1 MLKNPLISTSLVTAY
16 LLIYNA
22 LFFTGASFNVLAAM
36 FILSPFLVIWM
47 AMTILM
53 DKKYEVKELE
63 EDEEWGYADK
73 PRSEFSGY
81 Q

>member
-1 MLKNPLISTSLVTAY
+1 MFKNPWIPTSVVTVY

-22 LFFTGASFNVLAAM
+22 LFFTGASSTVIASM

-47 AMTILM
+47 AMNILR
-53 DKKYEVKELE
+53 DKKYKVRELH

-73 PRSEFSGY
+73 LSEELS
-81 Q
+81 

>member
-1 MLKNPLISTSLVTAY
+1 MLKNPFISTSLVTAY

-22 LFFTGASFNVLAAM
+22 LFFTGASFNILAAM

-73 PRSEFSGY
+73 PRSEFAGY
-81 Q
+81 

>member
-1 MLKNPLISTSLVTAY
+1 MLKNPIISTSLVTVY

-22 LFFTGASFNVLAAM
+22 LFFTGASFNLLAAM
-36 FILSPFLVIWM
+36 FILSPFLVLWM

-63 EDEEWGYADK
+63 DEEEWGYADK
-73 PRSEFSGY
+73 PRSEFNGY
-81 Q
+81 

>member
-1 MLKNPLISTSLVTAY
+1 MLKNPLTSTSLVTAY

-22 LFFTGASFNVLAAM
+22 LFFTGASFNVLAVM

-47 AMTILM
+47 ALTILM
-53 DKKYEVKELE
+53 DKKYEVKEFE

-81 Q
+81 